1 MLKFIL
7 KIITWFFMIAFFGF
21 GFFYDIINWS
31 TLQSMGVDQF
41 ISANYTKMYTIF
53 CILSFLF
60 AIYVK
65 IYLILLEKN
74 FLIRKKED
82 INYTREIPNW
92 VNLETAYS
100 SLYYNSNIKKKE
112 LKKGII
118 GAFLLKWYYNDNIII
133 TNSSNSVFNIDL
145 KDGSFEKTKREQEL
159 YDMLKQAA
167 GSNNTLDSNELK
179 TWSKEN
185 INAMELWYSRLLFNS
200 FESDLKQEAEILLG
214 LKNFLLDY
222 SLIDERSHIEVKVW
236 ESYLIYAQLLGITDK
251 VNAEFKKLYPDDTG
265 KLLQL
270 DIKKRNGIQID
281 YIEVIIYI
289 LLIFSFPLLLT
300 LLWPFFTYLLHFLFT
315 IILD

>member
-7 KIITWFFMIAFFGF
+7 KIIAWFFMIAFFGF

-145 KDGSFEKTKREQEL
+145 KDDSFEKTKREQEL

-167 GSNNTLDSNELK
+167 GSNNTLDINELK
-179 TWSKEN
+179 TWSKKN

-222 SLIDERSHIEVKVW
+222 SLINERSHIEVKVW

-251 VNAEFKKLYPDDTG
+251 VNTEFKKLYPDDTG

>member
-1 MLKFIL
+1 
-7 KIITWFFMIAFFGF
+7 MIAFFGF

-145 KDGSFEKTKREQEL
+145 KDDSFEKTKREQEL

-179 TWSKEN
+179 TWSKKN

>member
-1 MLKFIL
+1 
-7 KIITWFFMIAFFGF
+7 MIAFFGF

-31 TLQSMGVDQF
+31 TLQSMGIEQF

-60 AIYVK
+60 AIYIK

-74 FLIRKKED
+74 LLIRKKEN
-82 INYTREIPNW
+82 INYTRELPNW
-92 VNLETAYS
+92 VNLESAYS
-100 SLYYNSNIKKKE
+100 SLYYNSNIKKKD

-145 KDGSFEKTKREQEL
+145 KDGSFEKTKHEQEL

-179 TWSKEN
+179 TWSKKN

-251 VNAEFKKLYPDDTG
+251 VNGEFKKLYPDDTG

-270 DIKKRNGIQID
+270 DIRKRNGIQID
-281 YIEVIIYI
+281 YTELIIYI
-289 LLIFSFPLLLT
+289 VLIFSFPMLLT
-300 LLWPFFTYLLHFLFT
+300 LLWPFSTYLLHFLFT

>member
-1 MLKFIL
+1 
-7 KIITWFFMIAFFGF
+7 MIAFFGF

-145 KDGSFEKTKREQEL
+145 KDDSFEKTKREQEL

-167 GSNNTLDSNELK
+167 GSNNTLDINELK
-179 TWSKEN
+179 TWSKKN

-222 SLIDERSHIEVKVW
+222 SLINERSHIEVKVW

-251 VNAEFKKLYPDDTG
+251 VNTEFKKLYPDDTG

>member
-7 KIITWFFMIAFFGF
+7 KIIAWFFMLAFFGF
-21 GFFYDIINWS
+21 GFFYDILNWS

-100 SLYYNSNIKKKE
+100 SLYYNSNIKKKD

-133 TNSSNSVFNIDL
+133 TDSGNSVFNINL

-167 GSNNTLDSNELK
+167 GGNNTLDSNELK
-179 TWSKEN
+179 TWSKKN

-236 ESYLIYAQLLGITDK
+236 ESYLIYAQLLGISDK

-270 DIKKRNGIQID
+270 DIKRRNGIQID
-281 YIEVIIYI
+281 YLEVIIYI
-289 LLIFSFPLLLT
+289 LLIFSFPLFLT

>member
-21 GFFYDIINWS
+21 VFFYDIINWS

>member
-7 KIITWFFMIAFFGF
+7 KIIAWFFMIAFFGF

-31 TLQSMGVDQF
+31 TLQSMGIEQF

-60 AIYVK
+60 AIYIK

-74 FLIRKKED
+74 LLIRKKEN
-82 INYTREIPNW
+82 INYTRELPNW
-92 VNLETAYS
+92 VNLESAYS
-100 SLYYNSNIKKKE
+100 SLYYNSNIKKKD

-145 KDGSFEKTKREQEL
+145 KDGSFEKTKHEQEL

-179 TWSKEN
+179 TWSKKN

-251 VNAEFKKLYPDDTG
+251 VNGEFKKLYPDDTG

-270 DIKKRNGIQID
+270 DIRKRNGIQID
-281 YIEVIIYI
+281 YPELIVYI
-289 LLIFSFPLLLT
+289 VLIFSFPLLLT

>member
-7 KIITWFFMIAFFGF
+7 KIIAWFFMLAFFGF
-21 GFFYDIINWS
+21 GFFYDILNWS

-100 SLYYNSNIKKKE
+100 SLYYNSNIKKKD

-167 GSNNTLDSNELK
+167 GGNNTLDSNELK
-179 TWSKEN
+179 TWSKKN
-185 INAMELWYSRLLFNS
+185 INSMELWYSRLLFNS
-200 FESDLKQEAEILLG
+200 FEVDLKQEAEILLG

-270 DIKKRNGIQID
+270 DIKRRNGIQID
-281 YIEVIIYI
+281 YLEVIIYI
-289 LLIFSFPLLLT
+289 LLIFSFPLFLT

>member
-7 KIITWFFMIAFFGF
+7 KIIGWFFMIAFFGF
-21 GFFYDIINWS
+21 GFIYDIINWS
-31 TLQSMGVDQF
+31 TLQSMGIEQF
-41 ISANYTKMYTIF
+41 ISANYTKIYIIF

-60 AIYVK
+60 AIYIK
-65 IYLILLEKN
+65 IHLILLEKN
-74 FLIRKKED
+74 FLTRKKEN
-82 INYTREIPNW
+82 INYTREIPSW
-92 VNLETAYS
+92 VNLESAYS
-100 SLYYNSNIKKKE
+100 SLYYNSNIKKKD

-133 TNSSNSVFNIDL
+133 TDSGNSVFNINL

-167 GSNNTLDSNELK
+167 GNNNTLDSNELK
-179 TWSKEN
+179 TWSKKN
-185 INAMELWYSRLLFNS
+185 INSMELWYSRLLFNS
-200 FESDLKQEAEILLG
+200 FEVDLKQEAEILLG

-270 DIKKRNGIQID
+270 DIKRRNGIQID
-281 YIEVIIYI
+281 YLEVIIYI
-289 LLIFSFPLLLT
+289 LLIFSFPLFLT

>member
-7 KIITWFFMIAFFGF
+7 KIIAWFFMIAFFGF

-65 IYLILLEKN
+65 IYLILLEKKI
-74 FLIRKKED
+74 LIHKKED

-100 SLYYNSNIKKKE
+100 SLYYNSNIKKKD

-179 TWSKEN
+179 TWSKKN

-251 VNAEFKKLYPDDTG
+251 VNVEFKKLYPDDTG

-300 LLWPFFTYLLHFLFT
+300 LLWPFFTYFLHFLFT

>member
-7 KIITWFFMIAFFGF
+7 KIIAWFFMIAFFGF

-145 KDGSFEKTKREQEL
+145 KDDSFEKTKREQEL

-167 GSNNTLDSNELK
+167 GSNNTLDINELK
-179 TWSKEN
+179 TWSKKN

-251 VNAEFKKLYPDDTG
+251 VNTEFKKLYPDDTG

>member
-7 KIITWFFMIAFFGF
+7 KIIAWFFMIAFFGF

-74 FLIRKKED
+74 FLICKKED

-100 SLYYNSNIKKKE
+100 SLYYNSNIKKKD

-159 YDMLKQAA
+159 YDMLKQAS

-179 TWSKEN
+179 TWSKKN

-251 VNAEFKKLYPDDTG
+251 VNTEFKKLYPDDTG

-315 IILD
+315 IIFD

>member
-7 KIITWFFMIAFFGF
+7 KIIAWFFMIAFFGF

-74 FLIRKKED
+74 FLICKKENID
-82 INYTREIPNW
+82 YAREIPNW

-100 SLYYNSNIKKKE
+100 SLYYNSNIKKKD

-167 GSNNTLDSNELK
+167 GINNTLDSNELK
-179 TWSKEN
+179 TWSKKN

-236 ESYLIYAQLLGITDK
+236 ESYLIYAQLLGISDK
-251 VNAEFKKLYPDDTG
+251 VNGEFKKLYPDDTG

-270 DIKKRNGIQID
+270 DIRKRNGIQID
-281 YIEVIIYI
+281 YTELIIYI
-289 LLIFSFPLLLT
+289 VLIFSFPMLLT
-300 LLWPFFTYLLHFLFT
+300 LLWPFSTYLLHFLFT

>member
-7 KIITWFFMIAFFGF
+7 KIIAWFFMIAFFGF

-133 TNSSNSVFNIDL
+133 TNSSNSVFNINL
-145 KDGSFEKTKREQEL
+145 KDDSFEKTKREQEL

-179 TWSKEN
+179 TWSKKN

-251 VNAEFKKLYPDDTG
+251 VNTEFKKLYPDDTG

-270 DIKKRNGIQID
+270 DIKKQNGIQID

>member
-7 KIITWFFMIAFFGF
+7 KIIAWFFMLAFFGF
-21 GFFYDIINWS
+21 GFFYDILNWS

-82 INYTREIPNW
+82 INYTREIPSW
-92 VNLETAYS
+92 VNLESAYS
-100 SLYYNSNIKKKE
+100 SLYYNSNIKKKD

-167 GSNNTLDSNELK
+167 GGNNTLDSNELK
-179 TWSKEN
+179 TWSKKN
-185 INAMELWYSRLLFNS
+185 INSMELWYSRLLFNS
-200 FESDLKQEAEILLG
+200 FEVDLKQEAEILLG

-270 DIKKRNGIQID
+270 DIKRRNGIQID
-281 YIEVIIYI
+281 YLEVIIYI
-289 LLIFSFPLLLT
+289 LLIFSFPLFLT

>member
-7 KIITWFFMIAFFGF
+7 KIIAWFFMIAFFGF

-145 KDGSFEKTKREQEL
+145 KDDSFEKTKREQEL

-179 TWSKEN
+179 TWSKKN

>member
-1 MLKFIL
+1 
-7 KIITWFFMIAFFGF
+7 
-21 GFFYDIINWS
+21 
-31 TLQSMGVDQF
+31 
-41 ISANYTKMYTIF
+41 
-53 CILSFLF
+53 
-60 AIYVK
+60 
-65 IYLILLEKN
+65 
-74 FLIRKKED
+74 
-82 INYTREIPNW
+82 
-92 VNLETAYS
+92 
-100 SLYYNSNIKKKE
+100 
-112 LKKGII
+112 
-118 GAFLLKWYYNDNIII
+118 
-133 TNSSNSVFNIDL
+133 
-145 KDGSFEKTKREQEL
+145 
-159 YDMLKQAA
+159 MLKQAA
-167 GSNNTLDSNELK
+167 GSNNTLDINELK
-179 TWSKEN
+179 TWSKKN

-251 VNAEFKKLYPDDTG
+251 VNTEFKKLYPDDTG

>member
-7 KIITWFFMIAFFGF
+7 KIIAWFFMIAFFGF

-145 KDGSFEKTKREQEL
+145 KDDSFEKTKREQEL

-179 TWSKEN
+179 TWSKKN

-222 SLIDERSHIEVKVW
+222 SLIDERSNIEVKVW

>member
-7 KIITWFFMIAFFGF
+7 KIIAWFFMIAFFGF

-74 FLIRKKED
+74 FLICKKED

-100 SLYYNSNIKKKE
+100 SLYYNSNIKKKD

-167 GSNNTLDSNELK
+167 GGNNTLDSNELK
-179 TWSKEN
+179 TWSKKN

-281 YIEVIIYI
+281 YLEVIIYI

>member
-7 KIITWFFMIAFFGF
+7 KIIAWFFMIAFFGF

-74 FLIRKKED
+74 FLICKKED

-100 SLYYNSNIKKKE
+100 SLYYNSNIKKKD

-167 GSNNTLDSNELK
+167 GGNNTLDSNELK
-179 TWSKEN
+179 TWSKKN

-300 LLWPFFTYLLHFLFT
+300 LLWPFFTYLLNFLFT

>member
-7 KIITWFFMIAFFGF
+7 KIIGCFFMIAFFGF

-31 TLQSMGVDQF
+31 TLQSMGIEQF

-60 AIYVK
+60 AIYIK
-65 IYLILLEKN
+65 IYLILLEKKI
-74 FLIRKKED
+74 LIRKKENID
-82 INYTREIPNW
+82 YAREIPNW

-100 SLYYNSNIKKKE
+100 SLYYNSNIKKKD

-167 GSNNTLDSNELK
+167 GINNTLDNNELK
-179 TWSKEN
+179 TWSKKN

-236 ESYLIYAQLLGITDK
+236 ESYLIYAQLLGISDK
-251 VNAEFKKLYPDDTG
+251 VNGEFKKLYPDDTG

-270 DIKKRNGIQID
+270 DIRKRNGIQID
-281 YIEVIIYI
+281 YTELIIYI
-289 LLIFSFPLLLT
+289 VLIFSFPMLLT
-300 LLWPFFTYLLHFLFT
+300 LLWPFSTYLLHFLFT

>member
-7 KIITWFFMIAFFGF
+7 KIIAWFFMLAFFGF

-74 FLIRKKED
+74 FLICKKED

-100 SLYYNSNIKKKE
+100 SLYYNSNIKKKD

-179 TWSKEN
+179 TWSKKN

-281 YIEVIIYI
+281 YLEVIIYI

>member
-179 TWSKEN
+179 TWSKKN

>member
-7 KIITWFFMIAFFGF
+7 KIIAWFFMIAFFGF

-41 ISANYTKMYTIF
+41 IYANYTKMYTIF

-74 FLIRKKED
+74 FLICKKEN
-82 INYTREIPNW
+82 INYAREIPNW

-100 SLYYNSNIKKKE
+100 SLYYNSNIKKKD

-145 KDGSFEKTKREQEL
+145 KDGSFKKTKREQEL
-159 YDMLKQAA
+159 YDMLKHAA

-179 TWSKEN
+179 TWSKKN

>member
-1 MLKFIL
+1 
-7 KIITWFFMIAFFGF
+7 MIAFFGF

-74 FLIRKKED
+74 FLICKKED

-100 SLYYNSNIKKKE
+100 SLYYNSNIKKKD

-167 GSNNTLDSNELK
+167 GGNNTLDSNELK
-179 TWSKEN
+179 TWSKKN

-281 YIEVIIYI
+281 YLEVIIYI

>member
-1 MLKFIL
+1 
-7 KIITWFFMIAFFGF
+7 MIAFFGF

-31 TLQSMGVDQF
+31 TLQSMGIEQF

-60 AIYVK
+60 AIYIK
-65 IYLILLEKN
+65 IYLILLEKKI
-74 FLIRKKED
+74 LIRKKENID
-82 INYTREIPNW
+82 YAREIPNW

-100 SLYYNSNIKKKE
+100 SLYYNSNIKKKD

-167 GSNNTLDSNELK
+167 GINNTLDSNELK
-179 TWSKEN
+179 TWSKKN

-236 ESYLIYAQLLGITDK
+236 ESYLIYAQLLGISDK
-251 VNAEFKKLYPDDTG
+251 VNVEFKKLYPDDTG

-281 YIEVIIYI
+281 YTELIIYI
-289 LLIFSFPLLLT
+289 VLIFSFPLLLT

>member
-7 KIITWFFMIAFFGF
+7 KIIAWFFMIAFFGF

-74 FLIRKKED
+74 FLICKKED

-100 SLYYNSNIKKKE
+100 SLYYNSNIKKKD

-159 YDMLKQAA
+159 YDMLKQAS

-179 TWSKEN
+179 TWSKKN

>member
-7 KIITWFFMIAFFGF
+7 KIIAWFFMIAFFGF

-74 FLIRKKED
+74 FLICKKED

-100 SLYYNSNIKKKE
+100 SLYYNSNIKKKD

-159 YDMLKQAA
+159 YDMLKQAS

-179 TWSKEN
+179 TWSKKN

-251 VNAEFKKLYPDDTG
+251 VNTEFKKLYPDDTG

>member
-7 KIITWFFMIAFFGF
+7 KIIAWFFMIAFFGF

-74 FLIRKKED
+74 FLICKKED

-100 SLYYNSNIKKKE
+100 SLYYNSNIKKKD

-179 TWSKEN
+179 TWSKKN

-281 YIEVIIYI
+281 YLEVIIYI

-300 LLWPFFTYLLHFLFT
+300 LLWPFFTYLLNFLFT

>member
-1 MLKFIL
+1 
-7 KIITWFFMIAFFGF
+7 MIAFFGF

-74 FLIRKKED
+74 FLICKKED

-100 SLYYNSNIKKKE
+100 SLYYNSNIKKKD

-179 TWSKEN
+179 TWSKNN